1 MEPDKTG
8 EAAAIVDVTTILLQ
22 ALLTQTSQTPH
33 PPLKNLVSGQT
44 IFYEKTTILVLLIQ
58 SNHGIKS

>member
-44 IFYEKTTILVLLIQ
+44 IFYEKIITYPVKSWHQVLACD
-58 SNHGIKS
+58 